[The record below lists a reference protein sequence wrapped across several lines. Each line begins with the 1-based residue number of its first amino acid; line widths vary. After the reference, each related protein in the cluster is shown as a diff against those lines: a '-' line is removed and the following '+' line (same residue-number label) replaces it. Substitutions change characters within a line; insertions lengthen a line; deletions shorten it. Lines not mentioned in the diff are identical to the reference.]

1 MENVEAT
8 PKPEGVKKV
17 YYYNFYHLIEKL
29 AANSPLV
36 GGAISEDC
44 VKLCRLIWHIHYIRC
59 YLKVTFVLV
68 TNSPDMIRCYS
79 AYQICW
85 LV

>member
-1 MENVEAT
+1 MENVEEI
-8 PKPEGVKKV
+8 PKPERVKKV
-17 YYYNFYHLIEKL
+17 HYYSFYHLIEKL
-29 AANSPLV
+29 AANSPIV
-36 GGAISEDC
+36 GGAISENC
-44 VKLCRLIWHIHYIRC
+44 VKLCIHYIRC